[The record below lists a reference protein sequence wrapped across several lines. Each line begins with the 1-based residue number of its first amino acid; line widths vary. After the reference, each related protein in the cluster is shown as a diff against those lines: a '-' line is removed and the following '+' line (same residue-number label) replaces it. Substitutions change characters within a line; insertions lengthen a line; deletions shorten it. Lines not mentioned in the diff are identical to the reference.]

1 MKENPALTAAFPTVD
16 EMPLCLGGE
25 GEIDET
31 YLERSIK
38 KMFMELDL
46 DENQAQRESIIDS
59 IAGHI
64 ATLDTPSE
72 H

>member
-1 MKENPALTAAFPTVD
+1 LKENPALAEAFPTVD

-25 GEIDET
+25 IEIDET

-38 KMFMELDL
+38 KMFLELDT
-46 DENQAQRESIIDS
+46 DENQAQREQIIDS
-59 IAGHI
+59 ITAHI
-64 ATLDTPSE
+64 EELDNPSK